1 MRGPIYKSE
10 VVYVPYGYTYG
21 DPAYGTERTRQR
33 SKRRS
38 CYYSDLQEKRPPLP
52 YECNISESNAGWNN
66 PADCENTSAAYFAQ
80 SWSGGTF
87 AMDELRVM
95 AYQKLVDQLGANTQ
109 LAVNFAEKDEAL
121 KMLASTL
128 RGLRTP
134 VKTFVRSMH
143 EHLKRVKHG
152 RESALR
158 RPIREC
164 TQGWLAFHF
173 GMAPLMEDIYATAEI
188 LARPPSNAP
197 VKLEAKKSHTDKI
210 DSGPQQV
217 NSWRQTGEIR
227 MSCKMGA
234 TFEIESP
241 NLVKLNQLGLLN
253 PASVAWE
260 LVPYSFVVDWFYPV
274 GVLINSLT
282 DFVGYK
288 VTDGYTTYFSRA
300 RINDDFLEEGG
311 HTPHRQWGQAL
322 HLQRTIGVPCPGVP
336 RVHPPHLLSAVR
348 ALTALS
354 LVVQHLKSIQVR

>member
-1 MRGPIYKSE
+1 MRGPTYKE
-10 VVYVPYGYTYG
+10 NVNYVVDFY
-21 DPAYGTERTRQR
+21 DPANPGWGVSTTRQF
-33 SKRRS
+33 SKRRN
-38 CYYSDLQEKRPPLP
+38 CYYSGPQEKRPPLP
-52 YECNISESNAGWNN
+52 YECWVSSSNAGWKN
-66 PADCENTSAAYFAQ
+66 PVDCENTRAAYLTHT
-80 SWSGGTF
+80 WTGGSY

-134 VKTFVRSMH
+134 VKTFAKSMH
-143 EHLKRVKHG
+143 EHLKRVKSG

-173 GMAPLMEDIYATAEI
+173 GMAPLMEDLYATAEI
-188 LARPPSNAP
+188 LAKPPSTAP
-197 VKLEAKKSHTDKI
+197 VTLRSSKSHTDRL
-210 DSGPQQV
+210 DGGSSGSY
-217 NSWRQTGEIR
+217 SWRTTGQIS

-274 GVLINSLT
+274 GALINSLT

-288 VTDGYTTYFSRA
+288 VTNGYTTYFSRA
-300 RINDDFLEEGG
+300 STTQMYITENGRVEQTHAGS
-311 HTPHRQWGQAL
+311 AL
-322 HLQRTIGVPCPGVP
+322 HLKREIGVPCPGVP
-336 RVHPPHLLSAVR
+336 RVHPPHLPSANR